1 MSDPKHSSEDE
12 AEVVRQ
18 DIADTRAELA
28 ETVDALSNKLDV
40 KHQAADKVAE
50 VKAKVGESAAK
61 AKQSAPEPV
70 QRALDTAVA
79 KATPAAQQVATKA
92 APYRGKI
99 IAGAVLALVLL
110 RVVRRRKRDD
120 R

>member
-1 MSDPKHSSEDE
+1 MSEPKHSSEDE

-18 DIADTRAELA
+18 EIAETRAELA
-28 ETVDALSNKLDV
+28 ETVDALSHKLDV
-40 KHQAADKVAE
+40 KQQAADRVAD
-50 VKAKVGESAAK
+50 VKAKVTETAGK

-92 APYRGKI
+92 APHRGKI
-99 IAGAVLALVLL
+99 IAGTLIALVLL
-110 RVVRRRKRDD
+110 RVVRRKKRDD